1 MNGTGDVGAY
11 YDALTPL
18 LQQLWGG
25 NFHIGLWPED
35 HTGTDTGTADGT
47 TKETAGEVTAAGD
60 RLTDLLIGELSP
72 RPDDR
77 VLDVGC
83 GIGHP
88 ALRLA
93 RATGARVTGVTI
105 STTQVDL
112 ARSAAEGTDIGHLTR
127 FQYADA
133 TALPYPDRSF
143 EAAWAIETLLHI
155 GEVRR
160 ALAEIRR
167 VLLPGSAFVISDMIL
182 RAPEPGHH
190 EHSVPR
196 LLTQLLA
203 LLSDTGFHVETVTD
217 LDAHLRHSLH
227 RLDADL
233 DRERHRL
240 HSLHGP
246 QGVDALTRI
255 LRKTIPGIG
264 QVFGYTVI
272 TTRTAS

>member
-1 MNGTGDVGAY
+1 
-11 YDALTPL
+11 
-18 LQQLWGG
+18 
-25 NFHIGLWPED
+25 
-35 HTGTDTGTADGT
+35 
-47 TKETAGEVTAAGD
+47 VTAAGD
-60 RLTDLLIGELSP
+60 RLTDLLMGELSL
-72 RPDDR
+72 RPGDR
-77 VLDVGC
+77 FLDVGC

-93 RATGARVTGVTI
+93 RATGAHVTGVTV
-105 STTQVDL
+105 STTQVGL
-112 ARSAAEGTDIGHLTR
+112 ARSAAEAADIGHLTR

-133 TALPYPDRSF
+133 TDLPYPDRAF
-143 EAAWAIETLLHI
+143 DAAWAVESLLHI
-155 GEVRR
+155 GEVHC

-167 VLLPGSAFVISDMIL
+167 VLRPGSPFVISDMIL

-196 LLTQLLA
+196 LLTELLA

-217 LDAHLRHSLH
+217 LDAHLRRSLH

-240 HSLHGP
+240 QSLHGP

-264 QVFGYTVI
+264 PVYGYTVI
-272 TTRTAS
+272 TTRTVP